1 MFELTEI
8 TDLYV
13 NSTRPINVFALITRA
28 GVTSP
33 QTNFCGYLEEAMPPP
48 RVPAGARSHVV
59 PALVRSSPGAGYVVR
74 VVAAYSGTNVT
85 RRSNSPVI
93 PARTGFGVR
102 SAGDFQQL
110 DVTVNLQP
118 LDYLSSAANSASSCS
133 TTKV

>member
-48 RVPAGARSHVV
+48 VSQLGLVHTSYRRWYAARQEPGTSYGSWRRT
-59 PALVRSSPGAGYVVR
+59 PVRTSRGDRTVR
-74 VVAAYSGTNVT
+74 
-85 RRSNSPVI
+85 
-93 PARTGFGVR
+93 
-102 SAGDFQQL
+102 
-110 DVTVNLQP
+110 
-118 LDYLSSAANSASSCS
+118 
-133 TTKV
+133 